1 MHKKRSKLRPVVK
14 INFFSPQLP
23 SLFTLPHLPSQLR
36 TAVSRDVKDPDM
48 ESLPLASVI
57 NIQ

>member
-1 MHKKRSKLRPVVK
+1 MHKKRSKLGPVVK
-14 INFFSPQLP
+14 IIFY
-23 SLFTLPHLPSQLR
+23 LFTLPHLPSQLR